1 MITPPDPRWQ
11 PQPMTPQ
18 QMSDSIAH
26 LKTVVHWLVVLV
38 ILNVVLSA
46 YVADFVHQIEQAI
59 HQL

>member
-38 ILNVVLSA
+38 IANVILSA
-46 YVADFVHQIEQAI
+46 YVAKVVYDVVNTVNH
-59 HQL
+59 L